1 MQNKNEGSENKIM
14 LEDLNC
20 TMDKTDRDGEKKKK
34 TQILYSLLKLRP
46 DKTPIL
52 I

>member
-20 TMDKTDRDGEKKKK
+20 TMDKIDRDGEKKKHK
-34 TQILYSLLKLRP
+34 YFIGLLKLRP